1 MPAPIAPWMSA
12 SDALTIWMLS
22 TAMKAPSVAPT
33 TASQVFAETVRAAGT
48 GCGRS
53 LLRVEAALMV
63 YGSAIMGISLRL
75 AERALAAV
83 RPHRQ
88 WVRDELA
95 GGLAFGN
102 HRRLGVDGRF
112 RRHARTQQTFE
123 VVVVEHDLHR
133 HPLHDFGEIA
143 GGVDG
148 RQQREFQAAGRRQ
161 AVDMAFQP
169 GRMET
174 VDHNFDRL
182 AAADIGKLG
191 LLEVRHDI
199 DRVERNDRHQL
210 RSGLHELTDPE
221 RAR

>member
-1 MPAPIAPWMSA
+1 GG
-12 SDALTIWMLS
+12 ALPIWMLS

-88 WVRDELA
+88 WVRGELA
-95 GGLAFGN
+95 CGLAFGN

-112 RRHARTQQTFE
+112 RLHARTQQPCE
-123 VVVVEHDLHR
+123 VVVVERDLPR
-133 HPLHDFGEIA
+133 HPRPDLG
-143 GGVDG
+143 
-148 RQQREFQAAGRRQ
+148 
-161 AVDMAFQP
+161 AF
-169 GRMET
+169 
-174 VDHNFDRL
+174 
-182 AAADIGKLG
+182 
-191 LLEVRHDI
+191 
-199 DRVERNDRHQL
+199 
-210 RSGLHELTDPE
+210 
-221 RAR
+221 